1 MPQTCFAGCKK
12 FTFLNL
18 DTCFFLI
25 AGSVPSNN
33 ELSGKSIDKMN
44 PSSRDDFDTF
54 EALLKEK
61 ITQYEVKHLSEIGI

>member
-1 MPQTCFAGCKK
+1 MIKK
-12 FTFLNL
+12 LNNFKSVHL
-18 DTCFFLI
+18 FFFLLV
-25 AGSVPSNN
+25 GSVPSNN

-61 ITQYEVKHLSEIGI
+61 ITQYEVKHLLKLN

>member
-1 MPQTCFAGCKK
+1 MMKK
-12 FTFLNL
+12 VYNVKSVYLV
-18 DTCFFLI
+18 FFLL

-61 ITQYEVKHLSEIGI
+61 ITQYEVKHLLKSN